1 MVEVKEINGGG
12 LEIQGASCLSLSVTF
27 DPRLTN
33 PTTQKS
39 PARPS
44 GRSLDRNVRTEL
56 GG

>member
-44 GRSLDRNVRTEL
+44 GRSLDRNVRNEL